1 MKRTDDQSN
10 KGLIKSA
17 SAQHATADE
26 WMENEDRIKE
36 QKKREA
42 EERAMLR
49 EANRAKKVQE
59 KEAKKQ
65 CSAVFRSGRAAV
77 YSHVPIPVTEGQ
89 FFL

>member
-1 MKRTDDQSN
+1 MRL
-10 KGLIKSA
+10 LIKKK
-17 SAQHATADE
+17 TE
-26 WMENEDRIKE
+26 LKE

-42 EERAMLR
+42 EEKAMLQ

-65 CSAVFRSGRAAV
+65 CSAVFRSDRAAV
-77 YSHVPIPVTEGQ
+77 YSHVPIPVTERQ